1 MQSRIN
7 IILTNH
13 SVDDLLLAKSK
24 CPEIVNYK
32 QVNSDEQFKP
42 TLEHLKDMTS
52 SLSGHQDYSA
62 CFQDQLERLQQLH
75 LDQSEYVCLKA
86 LILFSSEAPGLKDP
100 VIIDSIQERI
110 QCALEEYDKYHYSHY
125 QPFRFDLNKAS
136 DGSKTAVSS
145 MSPNNI
151 EHNEPESEIYQ
162 IQKNLDNCSKLITDN
177 LLNSNSLF
185 SDLWNL
191 MPNTDRN
198 SNLHLYFS
206 LVRHHLNLMQNQT
219 S

>member
-1 MQSRIN
+1 MCLSD
-7 IILTNH
+7 
-13 SVDDLLLAKSK
+13 SVKAT
-24 CPEIVNYK
+24 P
-32 QVNSDEQFKP
+32 
-42 TLEHLKDMTS
+42 HGS
-52 SLSGHQDYSA
+52 S
-62 CFQDQLERLQQLH
+62 
-75 LDQSEYVCLKA
+75 
-86 LILFSSEAPGLKDP
+86 SSEKN
-100 VIIDSIQERI
+100 
-110 QCALEEYDKYHYSHY
+110 
-125 QPFRFDLNKAS
+125 LNKAS

-206 LVRHHLNLMQNQT
+206 LNKI
-219 S
+219 SPDIS